1 MIGES
6 ADGMTGEPVY
16 CALMKGTFS
25 LDSMEFKTKGEKEE
39 QPETTKLTGD
49 WMNRNIEVDGDTKGI
64 VYGYHEGKQ
73 GADEFMKKY
82 SLVLT
87 DQFQHLQ
94 MLAQQVTQIVL
105 QLLPEQ

>member
-25 LDSMEFKTKGEKEE
+25 LILWNSKLKGEKEE

-49 WMNRNIEVDGDTKGI
+49 WMNRNIEIDGDTKGI
-64 VYGYHEGKQ
+64 VYGYHER
-73 GADEFMKKY
+73 
-82 SLVLT
+82 
-87 DQFQHLQ
+87 
-94 MLAQQVTQIVL
+94 
-105 QLLPEQ
+105 

>member
-49 WMNRNIEVDGDTKGI
+49 WMNRNIEVDGTLKVLFTDT
-64 VYGYHEGKQ
+64 
-73 GADEFMKKY
+73 MKVNK
-82 SLVLT
+82 V
-87 DQFQHLQ
+87 Q
-94 MLAQQVTQIVL
+94 MNS
-105 QLLPEQ
+105 